1 MTLSALSGIWP
12 MLSVSLM
19 ELEDGSRG
27 LISAGFGLS
36 GIGSAFFG
44 ISGKYSISA
53 SNIANIISI
62 FNVCT
67 CRMYGRNDCYMLIML
82 IVLTKTTLTI
92 IKKLSGC

>member
-1 MTLSALSGIWP
+1 MTLLVLSGIWP

-36 GIGSAFFG
+36 GIGSAISG
-44 ISGKYSISA
+44 ISGKYSMSA

-67 CRMYGRNDCYMLIML
+67 CRMYGRNYFLL
-82 IVLTKTTLTI
+82 VLTKTTPTI